1 MARQSRRSRSWWRS
15 TVARWR
21 KSGLTAREFAAREGV
36 SDRTLLFWSST
47 LRRGTRA
54 ERGSSSTR
62 ATSTAIAPIE
72 IELPRPMAVSRSRV
86 EIAIGEAVV
95 SAEVGT
101 DPEYLGALCAALA
114 VRR

>member
-1 MARQSRRSRSWWRS
+1 M
-15 TVARWR
+15 VRWK

-36 SDRTLLFWSST
+36 SDRTLLWWSST

-54 ERGSSSTR
+54 ERGWSSTEV
-62 ATSTAIAPIE
+62 AKVASKAIVPIE
-72 IELPRPMAVSRSRV
+72 IELPRTTAVSPARV
-86 EIAIGEAVV
+86 EIAVGEAVV

>member
-1 MARQSRRSRSWWRS
+1 MARWK
-15 TVARWR
+15 

-36 SDRTLLFWSST
+36 SERTLLWWSST

-62 ATSTAIAPIE
+62 ATTTAIVPIE
-72 IELPRPMAVSRSRV
+72 IELPRPTASRSRV